1 MEEEKKNNHKQF
13 KIFIIIFVIASLFLL
28 KEENQ
33 NKIKELFGS
42 MNNKD
47 KVLTI
52 IDSFKYEEELV
63 DLNVYDNTIVLWQK
77 NKVSFKELNGTNI
90 IEKEFNFEEPFI
102 HYANNNIYVVD
113 KSTGDIY
120 YLNKKGET
128 INREQLN
135 KEIFNLKESNKNLIY
150 HMKSQ
155 DKEIINVSDKDGVQI
170 GNYSYENR
178 NILTYEANDKGSEN
192 AIAVLDINEGIIKS
206 HIDLYGKNNEKVHEL
221 DILGEIVVFLE
232 YTSKDEVVILTD
244 SGLYFIKDGE
254 VLWERN
260 FDLIKDI
267 YIDNDKIYVLYSNYL
282 ETIYF
287 NGKTESKI
295 GFGEDYK
302 KIVPFQKNTIL
313 YGNNNI
319 TIVEKDKQILKHEE
333 NILGVYSS
341 KDNIVV
347 LVPGE
352 IKTYKINNKQ

>member
-1 MEEEKKNNHKQF
+1 MEEEKKSNHKEF
-13 KIFIIIFVIASLFLL
+13 KIFIIIFLIASLFLL
-28 KEENQ
+28 KEENL
-33 NKIKELFGS
+33 NKIKELLGS
-42 MNNKD
+42 INNKD

-52 IDSFKYEEELV
+52 IDSFKYEEEPV
-63 DLNVYDNTIVLWQK
+63 DLNVYDNTIILWQN
-77 NKVSFKELNGTNI
+77 NKLSFKELDGTNI
-90 IEKEFNFEEPFI
+90 IEKEFNFEEPSI
-102 HYANNNIYVVD
+102 HYGNNNIYVMD

-120 YLNKKGET
+120 FLNKKGET

-135 KEIFNLKESNKNLIY
+135 KEIFNLRESNKNVIY

-155 DKEIINVSDKDGVQI
+155 DKEIINVSDKDGVQV
-170 GNYSYENR
+170 GNYSYENKS
-178 NILTYEANDKGSEN
+178 ILTYEASDRGSKN
-192 AIAVLDINEGIIKS
+192 AIAVLDINEGTIKS
-206 HIDLYGKNNEKVHEL
+206 HVDFYGKNNEKVHEL
-221 DILGEIVVFLE
+221 DILGEIVVFLG
-232 YTSKDEVVILTD
+232 YTSKDELVILTD
-244 SGLYFIKDGE
+244 NGLYFIKDGE
-254 VLWERN
+254 VLWKKK

-267 YIDNDKIYVLYSNYL
+267 YMDNDKIYLLYSNYL

-302 KIVPFQKNTIL
+302 KIVPFQKNVIL

-333 NILGVYSS
+333 DILGVYSG

-352 IKTYKINNKQ
+352 IKTYRVNNK